1 MNLRNNIKKVLNEE
15 NRFLKTINRYVDKY
29 GIYKAPEIIGISLTE
44 MVKLSNHTIDSKL
57 AYHLIY
63 ENFINEK
70 LKRKYKEFKL
80 SMEYGDLV
88 SWFGQVEYGHFGPD
102 KVEQFSAYAT
112 PFFEE
117 GETTPIEI
125 SWYDLLDQDDGSVI
139 SIENEG
145 KYYYELKHKTEFESI
160 DELFDWYDNFYLPR
174 TYDVLITDLIPKAR
188 NQMEELLDR

>member
-44 MVKLSNHTIDSKL
+44 MVKLSNHPIDSKL
-57 AYHLIY
+57 AYHLIH

-80 SMEYGDLV
+80 SMEYGDLI
-88 SWFGQVEYGHFGPD
+88 SWFGQFENGPFGSD
-102 KVEQFSAYAT
+102 NVEQFSIYAT

-117 GETTPIEI
+117 GITTPIEI
-125 SWYDLLDQDDGSVI
+125 SWYDLLLADGSII

-145 KYYYELKHKTEFESI
+145 KYYYELEHKTDFESI
-160 DELFDWYDNFYLPR
+160 DELFDWYDNFYLPQ
-174 TYDVLITDLIPKAR
+174 TYNVLITDLIPEAR

>member
-1 MNLRNNIKKVLNEE
+1 MNLRNNIKKVLVQESRHLE
-15 NRFLKTINRYVDKY
+15 TINRYVDKY

-44 MVKLSNHTIDSKL
+44 MVKLSNYPIDSKL

-63 ENFINEK
+63 ENFINKK

-80 SMEYGDLV
+80 SMEYGDLI
-88 SWFGQVEYGHFGPD
+88 SWFGQFETDYFGSD
-102 KVEQFSAYAT
+102 KVEQFSIYAT

-117 GETTPIEI
+117 GKTTPIEI
-125 SWYDLLDQDDGSVI
+125 SWYDLLDQGDGSVI

-145 KYYYELKHKTEFESI
+145 KYYHELKHKTEFETI
-160 DELFDWYDNFYLPR
+160 DELFDWYNNFYLPR
-174 TYDVLITDLIPKAR
+174 TYNILFSELIPEAR

>member
-1 MNLRNNIKKVLNEE
+1 MNLRNNIKKVLSEE
-15 NRFLKTINRYVDKY
+15 NRVLKTINRYVDKY

-44 MVKLSNHTIDSKL
+44 MVKLSNHPIDNKL

-80 SMEYGDLV
+80 SMEYGDLI
-88 SWFGQVEYGHFGPD
+88 SWFGQIEYGHFGPD

>member
-44 MVKLSNHTIDSKL
+44 MVKLSNHPIDSKL

-63 ENFINEK
+63 ENFINKK

-80 SMEYGDLV
+80 SMEYGDLI
-88 SWFGQVEYGHFGPD
+88 SWFGQFETDYFGSD
-102 KVEQFSAYAT
+102 KVEQFSIYAT

-125 SWYDLLDQDDGSVI
+125 SWYDLLDQGDGSVI

-145 KYYYELKHKTEFESI
+145 KYYHELKHKTEFESI
-160 DELFDWYDNFYLPR
+160 DELFEWYDNFYLPR
-174 TYDVLITDLIPKAR
+174 TYNILFSDLIPKSR
-188 NQMEELLDR
+188 NQMQELLDR

>member
-1 MNLRNNIKKVLNEE
+1 MSLRNNIKKVLNEE
-15 NRFLKTINRYVDKY
+15 NRFLQTVNRYVDKY
-29 GIYKAPEIIGISLTE
+29 GVYNATEIIGISLTE
-44 MVKLSNHTIDSKL
+44 IVKLTNHPIDNSL
-57 AYHLIY
+57 AYRLIY

-88 SWFGQVEYGHFGPD
+88 SWFGQFENGPFGSD
-102 KVEQFSAYAT
+102 NVEQFSVYAT

-117 GETTPIEI
+117 GKTTPIEI
-125 SWYDLLDQDDGSVI
+125 SWYDLLKDDGSVI

-145 KYYYELKHKTEFESI
+145 KYFYELKHKTEFESI
-160 DELFDWYDNFYLPR
+160 DELFEWYDNFYLPR
-174 TYDVLITDLIPKAR
+174 TYNILFSDLIPEAR